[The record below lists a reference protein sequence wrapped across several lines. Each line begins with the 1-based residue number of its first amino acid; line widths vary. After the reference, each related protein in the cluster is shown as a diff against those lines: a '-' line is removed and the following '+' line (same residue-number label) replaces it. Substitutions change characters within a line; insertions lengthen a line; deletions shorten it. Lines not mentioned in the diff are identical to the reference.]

1 MFRGQTGGGQPH
13 IRREPNGQQPPGSY
27 DSAFV
32 GCPAALLLLPHPP
45 RSGAALPEERRQ
57 RRLTGP
63 GWSTPPWGRTVV
75 LWREGSVP
83 SPAPLGK
90 SPCRLPG
97 RPEVNFPIKAVG
109 LVRQTAVLPSAGPG
123 DEAGV
128 GPGTELGRFLGTGV
142 QNLGFPP
149 SGPLSLPRW
158 SSAIPNQRPG
168 DQARKG

>member
-1 MFRGQTGGGQPH
+1 MGNSPRAPTIALLWGAPLLCFSFLTHLGQEQLCL
-13 IRREPNGQQPPGSY
+13 RREDRGGS
-27 DSAFV
+27 
-32 GCPAALLLLPHPP
+32 
-45 RSGAALPEERRQ
+45 R
-57 RRLTGP
+57 GP